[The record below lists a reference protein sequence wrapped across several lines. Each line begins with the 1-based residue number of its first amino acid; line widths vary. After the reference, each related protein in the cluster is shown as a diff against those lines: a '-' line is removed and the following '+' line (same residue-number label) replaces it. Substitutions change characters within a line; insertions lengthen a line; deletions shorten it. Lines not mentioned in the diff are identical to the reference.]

1 MKNCN
6 YAEYRKLVDQMFYGE
21 TQTNEHLN
29 EYTEILR
36 QYLVKGGAGAIL
48 CKMGIGIELTT
59 RKLAL
64 LPEEIVSKRF
74 IWIAGPRAGK
84 LLDKVEV
91 ESIGMEEEDFGVEY
105 VIQYLLPNGKTQTT
119 IAEWL
124 PEKSWNCIYPVLA
137 WHEYAPVSAY
147 DPPVLHMKTRT

>member
-48 CKMGIGIELTT
+48 CKMGIGIELTSL
-59 RKLAL
+59 RCYQ
-64 LPEEIVSKRF
+64 KRSSQKDSY
-74 IWIAGPRAGK
+74 G
-84 LLDKVEV
+84 
-91 ESIGMEEEDFGVEY
+91 
-105 VIQYLLPNGKTQTT
+105 
-119 IAEWL
+119 
-124 PEKSWNCIYPVLA
+124 
-137 WHEYAPVSAY
+137 
-147 DPPVLHMKTRT
+147 

>member
-6 YAEYRKLVDQMFYGE
+6 YAEYRKLVDQMFYAE

-91 ESIGMEEEDFGVEY
+91 ESIGMF
-105 VIQYLLPNGKTQTT
+105 LPGGALYGNPQ
-119 IAEWL
+119 
-124 PEKSWNCIYPVLA
+124 
-137 WHEYAPVSAY
+137 
-147 DPPVLHMKTRT
+147 

>member
-36 QYLVKGGAGAIL
+36 QYLVKGGAGDIL

-74 IWIAGPRAGK
+74 IWIASPRAGK

-91 ESIGMEEEDFGVEY
+91 ESIGMF
-105 VIQYLLPNGKTQTT
+105 LPGGALYGNPQ
-119 IAEWL
+119 
-124 PEKSWNCIYPVLA
+124 
-137 WHEYAPVSAY
+137 
-147 DPPVLHMKTRT
+147 

>member
-1 MKNCN
+1 MTRIAIVEDEAAVREQANCWTKWRLNLSGCFSRAEHCMKIRNKKKWN
-6 YAEYRKLVDQMFYGE
+6 
-21 TQTNEHLN
+21 
-29 EYTEILR
+29 
-36 QYLVKGGAGAIL
+36 
-48 CKMGIGIELTT
+48 
-59 RKLAL
+59 
-64 LPEEIVSKRF
+64 RF
-74 IWIAGPRAGK
+74 PDNIPP
-84 LLDKVEV
+84 DVP
-91 ESIGMEEEDFGVEY
+91 EEEDFGVEY

>member
-1 MKNCN
+1 MKIRNKKKWN
-6 YAEYRKLVDQMFYGE
+6 RFPDNIPPDV
-21 TQTNEHLN
+21 
-29 EYTEILR
+29 
-36 QYLVKGGAGAIL
+36 
-48 CKMGIGIELTT
+48 
-59 RKLAL
+59 
-64 LPEEIVSKRF
+64 PEE
-74 IWIAGPRAGK
+74 
-84 LLDKVEV
+84 D
-91 ESIGMEEEDFGVEY
+91 DFGVEY